1 LSDEILAN
9 EEDTMTTNLP
19 NPSATGSIFASSEV
33 AEQWQRGKAQR
44 DAINA
49 SANAM
54 MLDLANLRSGSRVLD
69 VAAGTG
75 DQTLMA
81 ARRVGPT
88 GYVLAT
94 DLSANMLNVAAEAAR
109 KAGLDH
115 VDTRVMDAENL
126 DLDADSFDA
135 VICRMGLMLFSN
147 PVKALIGMRRAV
159 KPTGKVVCLVWSNEE
174 KNPCRGV
181 PLAIFRRFGADF
193 SVAPGLRLMFALGPP
208 GILEETFRASGFLD
222 VAVHTVP
229 TRWRFSSTAEAIRAI
244 KDPFPGLERITAQLT
259 DADRELAWAEI
270 EKQLRQ
276 FEGPNGFE
284 APGEVLIGVGTK

>member
-1 LSDEILAN
+1 
-9 EEDTMTTNLP
+9 MTTKLP
-19 NPSATGSIFASSEV
+19 NSSDIGSIFASSEV
-33 AEQWQRGKAQR
+33 AEEWRRGKALR
-44 DAINA
+44 DEVNA
-49 SANAM
+49 PANEM
-54 MLDLANLRSGSRVLD
+54 MLDLANLRAGSRVLD

-75 DQTLMA
+75 DQTLLA

-94 DLSANMLNVAAEAAR
+94 DLSTSMLNVAAEAAR
-109 KAGLDH
+109 KAELTN
-115 VDTRVMDAENL
+115 VETRVIDAVNL

-147 PVKALIGMRRAV
+147 PVKALIAMHRVV
-159 KPTGKVVCLVWSNEE
+159 KPAGKVVALVWSTEE

-181 PLAIFRRFGADF
+181 PLAIFRRFGGDF
-193 SVAPGLRLMFALGPP
+193 SAVPGLRLMFALGDP
-208 GILEETFRASGFLD
+208 GVLEATFRASGFQD
-222 VAVHTVP
+222 VAVHVVT
-229 TRWRFSSTAEAIRAI
+229 TRWRFPSTAEAIRTT
-244 KDPFPGLERITAQLT
+244 KDSFPGLDRITIQLS

-270 EKQLRQ
+270 EKQLRR

>member
-1 LSDEILAN
+1 
-9 EEDTMTTNLP
+9 MTIKSP
-19 NPSATGSIFASSEV
+19 DPSATGSIFASSEV
-33 AEQWQRGKAQR
+33 AEKWDRGKTRR

-49 SANAM
+49 PANEM

-75 DQTLMA
+75 DQTLLA
-81 ARRVGPT
+81 AQRVGPT

-94 DLSANMLNVAAEAAR
+94 DLSASMLNIAAEAAR

-126 DLDADSFDA
+126 DLDANSFDT

-147 PVKALIGMRRAV
+147 PVKALIGMHRVV
-159 KPTGKVVCLVWSNEE
+159 KPMGRVVALVWSTEE

-181 PLAIFRRFGADF
+181 PLAVFHESGGDF
-193 SVAPGLRLMFALGPP
+193 SVVPGLRLMFALGPP

-229 TRWRFSSTAEAIRAI
+229 TQWRFPSIAEVIRLT
-244 KDPFPGLERITAQLT
+244 KNSFPGLDRITAQLT
-259 DADRELAWAEI
+259 ESARELAWVEI
-270 EKQLRQ
+270 EQQLSR